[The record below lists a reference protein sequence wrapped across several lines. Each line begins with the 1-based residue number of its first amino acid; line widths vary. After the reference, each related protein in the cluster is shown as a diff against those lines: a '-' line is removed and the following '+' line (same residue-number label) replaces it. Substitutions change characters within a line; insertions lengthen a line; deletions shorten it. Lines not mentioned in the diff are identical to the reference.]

1 MFVKNCNSIMKKFLA
16 LCSFMVLFM
25 AITCEDEPVDFEDE
39 VASCQDA
46 TTNTV
51 NAATAFT
58 GATEEN
64 YNQLC
69 IAYKNALQSQIAACG
84 DTNDTL
90 QTLIDSL
97 ECEDTQPTDCET
109 ATIAADAAKT
119 TFENATD
126 DTYEAFCMAYKAA
139 LESKIEHCGDE
150 DGSIQT
156 IVDELGDC
164 IDDTVVSNGEIT
176 LSAGSSP
183 QTFDIIT
190 VEQEGD
196 TLKVTG
202 KSSANGASNYE
213 VYFEVTE
220 GATGTDIINDS
231 FYLTLISTFTP
242 STQGFEDYTSEIT
255 NNSTGVVEGTFW
267 GTVVNADNGNL
278 SLTSGVIN
286 ITY

>member
-1 MFVKNCNSIMKKFLA
+1 MKKILA

-25 AITCEDEPVDFEDE
+25 AITCEDEPLDFEDE
-39 VASCQDA
+39 ITSCQEA
-46 TTNTV
+46 TTNTI

-64 YNQLC
+64 FNQLC
-69 IAYKNALQSQIAACG
+69 VAYKNALQSQIAACG
-84 DTNDTL
+84 DSTGSL
-90 QTLIDSL
+90 QTSIDSL
-97 ECEDTQPTDCET
+97 ACEETQPTDCET
-109 ATIAADAAKT
+109 ATSAVTSAQA

-126 DTYEAFCMAYKAA
+126 ETYTVFCMAYKAA

-150 DGSIQT
+150 DSSIQA

-164 IDDTVVSNGEIT
+164 TNDTVVSNGEIT

-190 VEQEGD
+190 VVQEGD

-202 KSSANGASNYE
+202 KSSANGASQYE

-255 NNSTGVVEGTFW
+255 NNDSGVVEGTFW
-267 GTVVNADNGNL
+267 GTVVNSENGIL
-278 SLTSGVIN
+278 GLTSGVIN